1 MDWYELLPK
10 ILNMSLTASVIIVT
24 VLILRVLLRR
34 APRIYSYMLWT
45 VVLFRLLCPIA
56 INTPLSVLGLFD
68 TPIVETTD
76 SVSQVAYIPNN
87 IVHTENPEVTLP
99 VPVLDNAVNNVLPQG
114 AEQLVADPLEAPV
127 SIATYIW
134 LAGIVAMIGVS
145 MISYVKLRKSLVGA
159 VRVRGNIYVADYI
172 TTPFVLGIFRPR
184 IYLLSSLS
192 EQEQEYI
199 LKHEQYHIRRGDH
212 IFKLLAYVALC
223 IHWFNPL
230 VWLAFLLFSKDME
243 MSCDEA
249 VVKKLGEDVRADYSA
264 SLLNLATDNA
274 IMFGMPL
281 AFGEVDTK
289 GRIKNLAAWK
299 KPTFW
304 VTIGAILICIVGI
317 VICISNPKEEN
328 LYAPEP
334 FGHSYRVAE
343 IMNDASHYAFAY
355 TLETAPRYQ
364 FTSDYTMLMSGDV
377 LDDKGT
383 TEWVQQSGKIEEVKI
398 TTENF
403 DNYFDMSGFTIS
415 NDSWSKFRNTI
426 NKAWRIDVENNVF
439 YYFLQTKDGSVY
451 LTYGYDADNST
462 EVLEEGSYIR
472 WLFRLER
479 TDILSCNAISE
490 DCNAYIEPTYYL
502 NSDEVKYDELYPN
515 PINHSGKLVFTVDG
529 GTDTNVLAVNEEYHK
544 YTSDGVI
551 VEKETYELERNAQG
565 KFELE
570 VAVRGDHRDE
580 AIYFIYVYGKS
591 GFYAMKID
599 FQTSESALAI
609 EVPGTMEIDNMVD
622 KTDSLDTAILN
633 AIIEH
638 TASDY
643 PDGAYHCASFVEFH
657 SEELCGVPI
666 ADGNISKELIMVYG
680 MALEQSFSYSEGKL
694 NQVGGSHMPVVI
706 TFEVADNT
714 YTVTDFW
721 VPRDGS
727 YYVSDIRD
735 KFPDEIEEDALD
747 TQKYVV
753 AQIQECYSR
762 AVQYY
767 QVDTEAVIEELFDKM
782 EASPATASN
791 PADYIDA
798 HSLEYRELM
807 YYGQYSLNYIFH
819 KFMEGEQKGL
829 RGQLMKILLDDLAPE
844 AKLRL
849 YAETGQEY
857 FDEWAKGAVEV
868 LEQHDMEWI
877 KENQPAMWIYLQM
890 VE

>member
-10 ILNMSLTASVIIVT
+10 ILNMSLTASVNIVT

-343 IMNDASHYAFAY
+343 IFFIDARYSSAI
-355 TLETAPRYQ
+355 TPETAPRYQ
-364 FTSDYTMLMSGDV
+364 FTSDY
-377 LDDKGT
+377 
-383 TEWVQQSGKIEEVKI
+383 E
-398 TTENF
+398 
-403 DNYFDMSGFTIS
+403 
-415 NDSWSKFRNTI
+415 
-426 NKAWRIDVENNVF
+426 
-439 YYFLQTKDGSVY
+439 
-451 LTYGYDADNST
+451 
-462 EVLEEGSYIR
+462 
-472 WLFRLER
+472 
-479 TDILSCNAISE
+479 
-490 DCNAYIEPTYYL
+490 
-502 NSDEVKYDELYPN
+502 
-515 PINHSGKLVFTVDG
+515 
-529 GTDTNVLAVNEEYHK
+529 
-544 YTSDGVI
+544 
-551 VEKETYELERNAQG
+551 
-565 KFELE
+565 
-570 VAVRGDHRDE
+570 
-580 AIYFIYVYGKS
+580 
-591 GFYAMKID
+591 
-599 FQTSESALAI
+599 
-609 EVPGTMEIDNMVD
+609 
-622 KTDSLDTAILN
+622 
-633 AIIEH
+633 
-638 TASDY
+638 
-643 PDGAYHCASFVEFH
+643 
-657 SEELCGVPI
+657 
-666 ADGNISKELIMVYG
+666 
-680 MALEQSFSYSEGKL
+680 
-694 NQVGGSHMPVVI
+694 
-706 TFEVADNT
+706 
-714 YTVTDFW
+714 
-721 VPRDGS
+721 
-727 YYVSDIRD
+727 
-735 KFPDEIEEDALD
+735 
-747 TQKYVV
+747 
-753 AQIQECYSR
+753 
-762 AVQYY
+762 
-767 QVDTEAVIEELFDKM
+767 
-782 EASPATASN
+782 
-791 PADYIDA
+791 
-798 HSLEYRELM
+798 
-807 YYGQYSLNYIFH
+807 
-819 KFMEGEQKGL
+819 
-829 RGQLMKILLDDLAPE
+829 
-844 AKLRL
+844 
-849 YAETGQEY
+849 
-857 FDEWAKGAVEV
+857 
-868 LEQHDMEWI
+868 
-877 KENQPAMWIYLQM
+877 
-890 VE
+890 

>member
-10 ILNMSLTASVIIVT
+10 ILNMSLTASVISVT
-24 VLILRVLLRR
+24 VIILRLLLKR
-34 APRIYSYMLWT
+34 APKVYSYMLWL
-45 VVLFRLLCPIA
+45 VVLFRLLCPIT

-68 TPIVETTD
+68 PPIVETTD

-99 VPVLDNAVNNVLPQG
+99 VPVLDNAINNALPQG

-223 IHWFNPL
+223 IH
-230 VWLAFLLFSKDME
+230 
-243 MSCDEA
+243 
-249 VVKKLGEDVRADYSA
+249 
-264 SLLNLATDNA
+264 
-274 IMFGMPL
+274 
-281 AFGEVDTK
+281 
-289 GRIKNLAAWK
+289 
-299 KPTFW
+299 
-304 VTIGAILICIVGI
+304 
-317 VICISNPKEEN
+317 
-328 LYAPEP
+328 
-334 FGHSYRVAE
+334 
-343 IMNDASHYAFAY
+343 
-355 TLETAPRYQ
+355 
-364 FTSDYTMLMSGDV
+364 
-377 LDDKGT
+377 
-383 TEWVQQSGKIEEVKI
+383 
-398 TTENF
+398 
-403 DNYFDMSGFTIS
+403 
-415 NDSWSKFRNTI
+415 
-426 NKAWRIDVENNVF
+426 
-439 YYFLQTKDGSVY
+439 
-451 LTYGYDADNST
+451 
-462 EVLEEGSYIR
+462 